1 MRLKLS
7 LFLCISSLATNI
19 LAIGLQYSIT
29 LLSNN
34 LKIVLIYETII
45 TDNIL
50 CMVTKSLR
58 GN

>member
-7 LFLCISSLATNI
+7 LFLCISSLANI
-19 LAIGLQYSIT
+19 LAIGQQYSIT

>member
-7 LFLCISSLATNI
+7 LFLCISSLANI
-19 LAIGLQYSIT
+19 LAIGLQYSLT

>member
-7 LFLCISSLATNI
+7 LFLCISSLANI